1 MATGLVGR
9 SGAPF
14 KRRLKMIKQDKKL
27 FIMVLIS
34 VAVLIASVWF
44 MFTPAY
50 AGTISWDTPPE
61 PDILGYNIQYK
72 GNYTG
77 AVDRIKNLP
86 MAELDV
92 NDTRTNYTDID
103 VNLNLRPR
111 VEYTFTVTAY
121 DACQESGLS
130 EAVTYTRVGYTP
142 PEDNLEPLIIFC
154 TSPVHVIIGE

>member
-1 MATGLVGR
+1 
-9 SGAPF
+9 
-14 KRRLKMIKQDKKL
+14 MIKSDTKL
-27 FIMVLIS
+27 LIMVLIA
-34 VAVLIASVWF
+34 VAVFIASIWL
-44 MFTPAY
+44 MFTPAH
-50 AGTISWDTPPE
+50 AADLGWDAPPE

-72 GNYTG
+72 GDYTG

-92 NDTRTNYTDID
+92 NDTRISYTDID
-103 VNLNLRPR
+103 VNLNLRPQ